1 MKKVHGNSLK
11 SEKWNPSKETQ
22 FKSVKVA
29 TQRDQYGRLMNKVQ
43 PGNHGDNNTRAIKL
57 AGKVDFDITAKEFNS
72 CYNKLRSL
80 QNVPMSDVDKIN
92 RITGKALERHNLNV
106 RNWD

>member
-1 MKKVHGNSLK
+1 MEKVHGNSLK
-11 SEKWNPSKETQ
+11 SGKWNPSQRTQ

-29 TQRDQYGRLMNKVQ
+29 TERDSSGNLTNYVQ
-43 PGNHGDNNTRAIKL
+43 SGNHGDNNTRAIKL
-57 AGKVDFDITAKEFNS
+57 AGKIDFDITAKDFNS
-72 CYNKLRSL
+72 CYDKLRSL
-80 QNVPMSDVDKIN
+80 QNVQMSDVDKIN